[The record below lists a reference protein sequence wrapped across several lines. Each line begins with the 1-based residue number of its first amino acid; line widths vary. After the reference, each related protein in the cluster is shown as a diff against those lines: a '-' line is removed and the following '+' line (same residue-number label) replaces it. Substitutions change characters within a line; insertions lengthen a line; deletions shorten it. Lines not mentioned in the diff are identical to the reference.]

1 MGHSA
6 PELNMSIQKAKNKFF
21 LFYIL
26 LGVASCGAYFIPN
39 ERVKP
44 LASYGAVLGLAG
56 LINTELVS
64 GVSESILEQ
73 EEKKYREC
81 ESESSDKF
89 RALEKEGF
97 QSKLELNTKVDT
109 LTGQLKQSEDN
120 LADKQAVIARLSKKI
135 EGYGEKLA
143 QNKME
148 LEKLHEYNSSAVHEL
163 LRKAYD
169 RNVKNVES
177 LIDGYTRFYPEHT
190 EAFNGVVIEVDK
202 FKSRYSKKIQDY
214 ESIVSFQELL
224 TEGLIL
230 QERIAEVSA
239 KHRMKAQSIVIS
251 HLMNINEQEVTLN
264 AEQESII
271 AALESSIAEASEK
284 YDKQVEWTGVVKD
297 KLEANIRGIAAEWV
311 SFKDETINNYRTDYD
326 EMLEGLRQAVS
337 DIQVREARIAELE
350 EMVAELSKPIM
361 AYGRSSY
368 AMAANDISAW
378 YYKKGYVLDVLDWV
392 ETETGYEIKYSIK
405 RNPGLTEQELYE
417 GNSREQLAA
426 FTNSLSGTLPKIE
439 FNRQNST
446 ITVVVQ
452 LRKPPKKAPIEK
464 VEAEVDKIWVP
475 ASKFESYVKN
485 FERVRIT
492 AGSTGGKSPTAKNL
506 ALAIMNVRKGEGEIR
521 LYDPQDG
528 SKKDYW
534 NMPKAGTSHEDNFA
548 GMKEVCDLINSRRHK
563 KDNDFVLYIFDEID
577 NTASSLNVKYKFE
590 MLDLIKTSIKEGS
603 HANVGVIY
611 IGQSAD
617 ANEIPQ
623 MTHSNWNNCVGLH
636 IGTNAGNVI
645 DKLKSVT
652 NEQKNKLLSQ
662 YHKIQDY
669 CQTKNEEL
677 GLDVLTDASAYR
689 FGLVVPLSGVPKFI
703 QLPDYDSYDY
713 EQVMSKK
720 PENPEKDDPCKLEG
734 ISGQKDKTQ
743 TLKCPRCES
752 TRIGTKGKQYHK
764 CLDCEKTWKKRASY

>member
-1 MGHSA
+1 MMQCPASKK
-6 PELNMSIQKAKNKFF
+6 MSIQKTKNKFF

-26 LGVASCGAYFIPN
+26 LGVVSCGAYFIPN
-39 ERVKP
+39 EKIKP
-44 LASYGAVLGLAG
+44 FAGVGVVLGLAG
-56 LINTELVS
+56 LINTELVT
-64 GVSESILEQ
+64 GVSESALEQ
-73 EEKKYREC
+73 EEKRTR
-81 ESESSDKF
+81 ESENEASK
-89 RALEKEGF
+89 RLRELESQSF
-97 QSKLELNTKVDT
+97 QSKLELNTKIDN
-109 LTGQLKQSEDN
+109 LTEKLSQSESS
-120 LADKQAVIARLSKKI
+120 LSSKQEDIARLTKKI
-135 EGYGEKLA
+135 EEYGEKLA
-143 QNKME
+143 KNKVE
-148 LEKLHEYNSSAVHEL
+148 LQRMYEYNSSAVHEL

-190 EAFNGVVIEVDK
+190 EAFNEVVIEVDK

-230 QERIAEVSA
+230 QERMVEVSA
-239 KHRMKAQSIVIS
+239 KHRMKAQTIVIS
-251 HLMNINEQEVTLN
+251 HLQQINEEEVSLN

-271 AALESSIAEASEK
+271 ATLESSIEEASEK
-284 YDKQVEWTGVVKD
+284 YGKQLEWTGMVKD
-297 KLEANIRGIAAEWV
+297 KLEANIKGIAAEWIN
-311 SFKDETINNYRTDYD
+311 FKDETINNYRTDYD
-326 EMLEGLRQAVS
+326 EMLEGLKQAVGE
-337 DIQVREARIAELE
+337 IQAYEARVAELE
-350 EMVAELSKPIM
+350 EIVAELSKPIM

-378 YYKKGYVLDVLDWV
+378 YYKKGYVLDVLDWA
-392 ETETGYEIKYSIK
+392 ETETGYEVKYSIK

-426 FTNSLSGTLPKIE
+426 FTNSLRGTLPHIE

-475 ASKFESYVKN
+475 ASKFESYVKS

-506 ALAIMNVRKGEGEIR
+506 ALAIMKARKEKGEIR

-534 NMPKAGTSHEDNFA
+534 NIPKAGTSHEDNFA

-563 KDNDFVLYIFDEID
+563 KDNDFVLYIFDEVD

-677 GLDVLTDASAYR
+677 GLDVMTDASAYR

-713 EQVMSKK
+713 EQVMSQKPKK
-720 PENPEKDDPCKLEG
+720 LDPCKLEE
-734 ISGQKDKTQ
+734 ISGQKDRTQ

-752 TRIGTKGKQYHK
+752 TRISTKGSQGYR
-764 CLDCEKTWKKRASY
+764 CLDCGKSGKKERFTNSN

>member
-1 MGHSA
+1 M
-6 PELNMSIQKAKNKFF
+6 QKQKSKLF

-26 LGVASCGAYFIPN
+26 LGVASCGAYFVPN
-39 ERVKP
+39 QRVKQV
-44 LASYGAVLGLAG
+44 ASYGAVLGLAG

-64 GVSESILEQ
+64 GIAEKALEQ
-73 EEKKYREC
+73 EEKKTQKVEFKLSDT
-81 ESESSDKF
+81 EKQHIKVKAQLETETIQVKAQLETKISE
-89 RALEKEGF
+89 LQVNLENEKE
-97 QSKLELNTKVDT
+97 QLVREMSKNEALVGENLSQKN
-109 LTGQLKQSEDN
+109 QLHDLQTDF
-120 LADKQAVIARLSKKI
+120 D
-135 EGYGEKLA
+135 
-143 QNKME
+143 
-148 LEKLHEYNSSAVHEL
+148 KLHHYNSSAIHEL
-163 LRKAYD
+163 VRKAYD
-169 RNVKNVES
+169 RNVKNVEC
-177 LIDGYTRFYPEHT
+177 LIDGYTRFYPEHS
-190 EAFNGVVIEVDK
+190 EKFNEIVIEVDK
-202 FKSRYSKKIQDY
+202 FKSRYSEKVRNY
-214 ESIVSFQELL
+214 ESIVDFEELL
-224 TEGLIL
+224 SEGLLL
-230 QERIAEVSA
+230 QERMVEVSA
-239 KHRMKAQSIVIS
+239 KHRLKALTIVIS
-251 HLMNINEQEVTLN
+251 HLQKINEEEVSLTE
-264 AEQESII
+264 EQESMI
-271 AALESSIAEASEK
+271 AALESAIEEANEK
-284 YDKQVEWTGVVKD
+284 YGKQLEWTGVVKD
-297 KLEANIRGIAAEWV
+297 KLENNIKGIAAEWV
-311 SFKDETINNYRTDYD
+311 NFKDEVIENYRTDYQELLD
-326 EMLEGLRQAVS
+326 GLRQSVA
-337 DIQVREARIAELE
+337 DIQAYEARVAQLE
-350 EMVAELSKPIM
+350 AIIAELSKPIM
-361 AYGRSSY
+361 AYGDNSY
-368 AMAANDISAW
+368 AHAANDISNW
-378 YYKKGYVLDVLDWV
+378 YYGKGFVLDFWEWQ
-392 ETETGYEIKYSIK
+392 ETDIGYDIIYSIK
-405 RNPGLTEQELYE
+405 KNPALTEHDLFKDN
-417 GNSREQLAA
+417 GKEQIAA
-426 FTNSLSGTLPKIE
+426 FTNCLHNTEPKLD

-446 ITVVVQ
+446 LTLSIQ
-452 LRKPPKKAPIEK
+452 LRKAAKKAPLEK
-464 VEAEVDKIWVP
+464 VEADVSKIWIP
-475 ASKFESYVKN
+475 ASKFESYVSK

-506 ALAIMNVRKGEGEIR
+506 ALAIMNVRKGAGEIR

-677 GLDVLTDASAYR
+677 GLDVMTDASAYR

-713 EQVMSKK
+713 EQVMSQK
-720 PENPEKDDPCKLEG
+720 PEKPEKDDNSKLEG
-734 ISGQKDKTQ
+734 ISGQKDRTQ
-743 TLKCPRCES
+743 TLKCPR
-752 TRIGTKGKQYHK
+752 H
-764 CLDCEKTWKKRASY
+764 L